1 MILHPSTLH
10 SISSVQVNLPHNH
23 KSTDKTVE
31 MMYFELLK
39 RFDGG
44 KSIPLLDPVCDMEI
58 ESKAL
63 GKLNDARATLEKE
76 LQSAEL
82 K

>member
-1 MILHPSTLH
+1 
-10 SISSVQVNLPHNH
+10 
-23 KSTDKTVE
+23 
-31 MMYFELLK
+31 MYFELLK

-44 KSIPLLDPVCDMEI
+44 KTIPLLDPVIDMEI

-63 GKLNDARATLEKE
+63 VKLIEVRATIDKE